1 MDGFNF
7 STSTISW
14 TQEMENDGEK
24 VLRAKC
30 KKSCTF
36 STEIKRKRNEKGV
49 KLGEGEET
57 GRRKENKCEMHVENR
72 WGRMGGLGLAMCS
85 LSRSLDAARL
95 GTARLNTANWF
106 STLPAPAV
114 P

>member
-1 MDGFNF
+1 MDARDGEQWREGFESKMQKKF
-7 STSTISW
+7 STHR
-14 TQEMENDGEK
+14 N
-24 VLRAKC
+24 
-30 KKSCTF
+30 KKQK
-36 STEIKRKRNEKGV
+36 KRKGV
-49 KLGEGEET
+49 KLREGEET
-57 GRRKENKCEMHVENR
+57 DRRKENKFEMHVENR
-72 WGRMGGLGLAMCS
+72 WGRMDGLGLAMCS

>member
-1 MDGFNF
+1 MDAR
-7 STSTISW
+7 
-14 TQEMENDGEK
+14 DGERWREGFESK
-24 VLRAKC
+24 MQ
-30 KKSCTF
+30 KKLYIQD
-36 STEIKRKRNEKGV
+36 TEIKRKRKEKGV
-49 KLGEGEET
+49 KLREGDET
-57 GRRKENKCEMHVENR
+57 GMRKENKCEMHVENR